1 MVGIKLKKMTNKSLF
16 QYLAARL
23 CIGLILIGSGIITF
37 ARTAENK
44 FNPDTIALKV
54 NLSAESGTMNPAW
67 AWFGYDEPNYTYMK
81 DGKKLLSEIARL
93 SPVPVYVR
101 THNLLTTGDGS
112 ASLKWGS
119 TNVYTE
125 DKNGNP
131 VYDWTIIDKIFDT
144 FIERGMKPL
153 VELGFMPEVLSVN
166 PVPYRHSW
174 PETFSTGWA
183 YPPKD
188 YDKWAELTY
197 QLTKHFISRYGLKE
211 VESWFWEVWNEPN
224 INYWNGS
231 MEEYFKLYDYASWA
245 VKRACP
251 NAKIGGPHTT
261 SPRDKNAAAW
271 LKSFI
276 DHCINGKNLK
286 TGEKGSPLDY
296 IGFHAKGSPKIV
308 DGHVQMNINLQLQD
322 ISNGFEIVSSF
333 PEIRNLP
340 IIIGECDPEG
350 CAACS
355 MTRNPSNS
363 YRNGTLYSSYEAAV
377 FARTYAL
384 ADYFKVN
391 FKGAVTWA
399 FEFEDQPWFDG
410 FRDLATNG
418 VDKPVLNIFRMFG
431 MMSGTRVAVSGG
443 VYNLNILRESGV
455 KAEAPDINALA
466 SKDKN
471 CISIMVWNYHDDD
484 LPAKASQVR
493 IDISGLSSSKV
504 LVHEYRIDK
513 ENSNSYEVWKNMG
526 SPQNPTPVQYE
537 ALVDAGGLK
546 LITSPFWI
554 DIRNGSISLPLNLPR
569 QGVSLFRL
577 IY

>member
-1 MVGIKLKKMTNKSLF
+1 MMNKSSLR
-16 QYLAARL
+16 YLTVIL
-23 CIGLILIGSGIITF
+23 VLGLIMTGSRIMASAQTDKD
-37 ARTAENK
+37 E
-44 FNPDTIALKV
+44 FNPDTVVLKV
-54 NLSAESGTMNPAW
+54 DLSVETGKMNPAW
-67 AWFGYDEPNYTYMK
+67 AWFGYDEPNYSYMK
-81 DGKKLLSEIARL
+81 DGKKLLSEIAAL
-93 SPVPVYVR
+93 SPVPVYIR

-125 DKNGNP
+125 DRNGNP

-153 VELGFMPEVLSVN
+153 VELGFMPEALSVK

-188 YDKWAELTY
+188 YDKWAELVY
-197 QLTKHFISRYGLKE
+197 QLTMHCISRYGLNE

-224 INYWNGS
+224 INYWNGT
-231 MEEYFKLYDYASWA
+231 MEEYFKLYDFTSWA
-245 VKRACP
+245 VKKACP
-251 NAKIGGPHTT
+251 DAKFGGPHTT
-261 SPRDKNAAAW
+261 SPRDKDAAGW
-271 LKSFI
+271 LESFI
-276 DHCINGKNLK
+276 KHCINGKNFK
-286 TGEKGSPLDY
+286 TGQKGSPLDY
-296 IGFHAKGSPKIV
+296 ISFHAKGSPIIV

-322 ISNGFEIVSSF
+322 ISRGFEIISSF

-340 IIIGECDPEG
+340 VIIGESDPEG

-377 FARTYAL
+377 FARKYAL
-384 ADYFKVN
+384 VDYFKIN
-391 FKGAVTWA
+391 FIGAVTWA

-431 MMSGTRVAVSGG
+431 TMTGTRVAVSGG
-443 VYNLNILRESGV
+443 AYDTFGIRDSGV
-455 KAEAPDINALA
+455 KVHTPDINALA

-471 CISIMVWNYHDDD
+471 GISIMIWNYHDDD
-484 LPAKASQVR
+484 LPAKPSRVR
-493 IDISGLSSSKV
+493 IDVSGLTPSKV

-513 ENSNSYEVWKNMG
+513 ECSNSYEVWKKMG
-526 SPQNPTPVQYE
+526 SPQNPTPEQYKDLE
-537 ALVDAGGLK
+537 NAGALK
-546 LITSPFWI
+546 LFTSPFWT
-554 DIRNGSISLPLNLPR
+554 DAKDGSITLPLNLPR
-569 QGVSLFRL
+569 QGVSLFKL
-577 IY
+577 TW